1 MIRRVE
7 FDDLLVRLAVEA
19 GVDLVEGVEI
29 AQASEAAD
37 GVELR
42 ARDGRVF
49 ARDARRSRPTAST
62 ASSRGVSA

>member
-37 GVELR
+37 GVSCAR
-42 ARDGRVF
+42 ATGVCS
-49 ARDARRSRPTAST
+49 ARRSSSRPTAST

>member
-29 AQASEAAD
+29 SQASETD
-37 GVELR
+37 
-42 ARDGRVF
+42 
-49 ARDARRSRPTAST
+49 
-62 ASSRGVSA
+62 